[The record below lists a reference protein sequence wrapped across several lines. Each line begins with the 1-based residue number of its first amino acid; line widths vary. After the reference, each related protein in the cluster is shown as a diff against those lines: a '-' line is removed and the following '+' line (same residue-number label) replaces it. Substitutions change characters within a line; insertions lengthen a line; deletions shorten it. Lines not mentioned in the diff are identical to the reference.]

1 MRLLR
6 MAAMLLACPGIASAG
21 HEFDQVVK
29 AIETHFGATRTHIPL
44 MGVANLVLQVGHPAG
59 ASGFHI
65 ALFQDLH
72 TDLDEDRQADLDRF
86 MDTLSSPTL
95 HPLIR
100 TRSRPDAEATYIFC
114 GDTGKT
120 TQILLATFNRREA
133 TVIEVK
139 VQFETLLRWIQHP
152 DEAGKALNPD
162 RDGDGN

>member
-1 MRLLR
+1 MRTLR
-6 MAAMLLACPGIASAG
+6 VAAMMLACAGTAAAG
-21 HEFDQVVK
+21 HEFDRVVK

-44 MGVANLVLQVGHPAG
+44 MGVANFVLQVGHPAG

-65 ALFQDLH
+65 ALFQDLQ
-72 TDLDEDRQADLDRF
+72 TDLDEDRQVELDRF

-95 HPLIR
+95 RPLIR
-100 TRSRPDAEATYIFC
+100 TRSLPDAEATYIFC

-162 RDGDGN
+162 RDGN